1 MSSNVATYST
11 IELTP
16 LQKKWLQ
23 TKQIMINEWLEKAD
37 AMFSDNGNM
46 YNAAGEAVRHVST
59 WDYWVVLQGKVT
71 SEAPDLNIP
80 PEAVPNVK
88 ACWDAIRCAKGR
100 GMIHLVKLL

>member
-1 MSSNVATYST
+1 MSSNASTYST

-37 AMFSDNGNM
+37 AMFSDNGNK
-46 YNAAGEAVRHVST
+46 YNAAGEAFCHVST
-59 WDYWVVLQGKVT
+59 WDYWVGLQGKVKIKA
-71 SEAPDLNIP
+71 SGLNIP

-88 ACWDAIRCAKGR
+88 A
-100 GMIHLVKLL
+100 